1 MKQKKLKIYLGIAVM
16 LLIIFAV
23 IGKRE
28 GWIGKGNVIQVSTDT
43 VQVRDIVEMVSA
55 NGKIQPEVEVKITPD
70 VSGEIIEL
78 HVMEG
83 DSVKEN
89 KLLARIDPKAYE
101 AALERNLASFNRT
114 KADVANAKAR
124 LAQVNSQFIK
134 SESTFNRNKKLF
146 EETVISAASFEEIK
160 SAYEVAL
167 AEVEAASQSI
177 AASEFNEKSAEAAVK
192 EAQENLRKTNIYAP
206 VSGIISRLMVEKG
219 ERVVQTSMMQGTE
232 MMRIADMNNM
242 EVSVQVN
249 ENDIVRVSVGDDVTV
264 EVDAYLN
271 EKFKGEVT
279 SIANSASVDGMQA
292 EQVTNFDVKIKV
304 LRSSY
309 EHLLQDKNI
318 VESPFR
324 PGMSATV
331 DIETATKFKVLSIPI
346 QCVTIRDKNEEKNK
360 YKDESQEQE
369 GEEVSQVKAE
379 DLIEV
384 VFLYSDGKALQALVK
399 TGIQDENYIEIKE
412 GLKAGSEVISA
423 PYNAISQKIKHED
436 EVEKVNKEDLF
447 RKE

>member
-1 MKQKKLKIYLGIAVM
+1 MKQKKLKIYLAIAV
-16 LLIIFAV
+16 LLLVIFAV
-23 IGKRE
+23 IGKRQ
-28 GWIGKGNVIQVSTDT
+28 GWVGKGNVIQVSTDT

-78 HVMEG
+78 HVQEG

-101 AALERNLASFNRT
+101 AALERNLASFNRS
-114 KADVANAKAR
+114 KADVANTKAR

-134 SESTFNRNKKLF
+134 SEATYNRNKKLF
-146 EETVISAASFEEIK
+146 EETVISVANFEEIK
-160 SAYEVAL
+160 SAYEVAK
-167 AEVEAASQSI
+167 AEVDAAEQSV
-177 AASEFNEKSAEAAVK
+177 AAAEFNVKSAEAAVK

-271 EKFKGEVT
+271 EKFKGKVT

-309 EHLLQDKNI
+309 EHLFQGKNI
-318 VESPFR
+318 TDSPFR

-331 DIETATKFKVLSIPI
+331 DIETATVNKVLSVPI

-360 YKDESQEQE
+360 YKDESEE
-369 GEEVSQVKAE
+369 GEEEVSQTKAE

-384 VFLYSDGKALQALVK
+384 VYVYSDGKALQTLVK
-399 TGIQDENYIEIKE
+399 TGIQDENNIEIKS
-412 GLKAGSEVISA
+412 GLKSGEEVISA
-423 PYNAISQKIKHED
+423 PYNAISTKIKHED
-436 EVEKVNKEDLF
+436 EVEKVDREELFKKE
-447 RKE
+447 